1 MYEFA
6 KYAFNKSH
14 GAAYAVIAAQ
24 TAWLAKYHPVIF
36 MKANMNT
43 YIGSPKKLKYYL
55 GQCIQNGIQMLP
67 PSINES
73 QQKFSLNHDATGIR
87 FGLKGVKNVGS
98 ASISIL
104 EEQKARGRFVSLQ
117 NFIERMIKYH
127 KLNRRALEGLI
138 YVGALDEF
146 EGTRA
151 AKIAFLDEMIKIVK
165 EDKSISDG
173 YNTIFDLADEI
184 GISDMVSMKDIPIP
198 YVEEMSKDEKFAK
211 ELEFSGFYITGHPLE
226 DYKVVLKLENVLP
239 SSTFKTSDEDDDED
253 DEGGNN
259 TEGSV
264 NDYIGTKVKVA
275 GVIAGYEKKQT
286 RSNKPMATFK
296 LQDMVGEVS
305 IIAFENA
312 LKQMELADGMKV
324 IVEGYVD
331 QNDFGIQIK
340 ANNICELT
348 DADIAIKNVNVYPS
362 VVSKYSVPLK

>member
-1 MYEFA
+1 
-6 KYAFNKSH
+6 
-14 GAAYAVIAAQ
+14 
-24 TAWLAKYHPVIF
+24 
-36 MKANMNT
+36 
-43 YIGSPKKLKYYL
+43 
-55 GQCIQNGIQMLP
+55 
-67 PSINES
+67 
-73 QQKFSLNHDATGIR
+73 
-87 FGLKGVKNVGS
+87 
-98 ASISIL
+98 
-104 EEQKARGRFVSLQ
+104 
-117 NFIERMIKYH
+117 
-127 KLNRRALEGLI
+127 
-138 YVGALDEF
+138 
-146 EGTRA
+146 
-151 AKIAFLDEMIKIVK
+151 
-165 EDKSISDG
+165 
-173 YNTIFDLADEI
+173 LADEI

-362 VVSKYSVPLK
+362 VVSKTSMAQYRQLQALINSFGSGDVNITYSHKNFTKTVG